1 MRARNFQEKLSEIGR
16 PEKIM
21 FPGGFTKGQV
31 ADYYARAAR
40 WLLPHLKDRLV
51 TLKRYPDGVA
61 GEHFYEKDAPSFT
74 PNWIE
79 TYPVPR
85 AGGGPP
91 INYILLNDAAALRWA
106 ADTCN
111 LEIHPF
117 LCRVPAVDIPTSVVF
132 DLDPGEGA
140 GSLQAAEA
148 ALLVK
153 ELLDRLK
160 LRSFVKVSGS
170 KGIHVHVPLNGG
182 ASYAAA
188 RPFARSIAETLE
200 KAHPDRIVAAMA
212 KNLRPGRVFVDWSQ
226 NANYKTTVAPYSLRA
241 RADGPAV
248 AMPVGWDELKSAIGK
263 GDAAAFRFEP
273 EAALRRL
280 ERTGDL
286 FAPLL
291 KLKQTLPAPFL
302 ALAPAKVS
310 RPARTAAPA
319 ARLMAALVPKPRSQ
333 GGRRLY
339 AMHWRGGHR
348 PRYELLLQI
357 GANLKSWTLAQ
368 PPPLAPL
375 AAQKLKSGADR
386 ALDEARFEGARTGE
400 AEAVMVWDIGGY
412 EIVEG
417 DYHKGEMRVCINGAK
432 LTGEWL
438 LRRKSGRAWEWN
450 RLGGAT
456 KPIPAHKARLSALS
470 GQTMRE
476 IAAVAP
482 RRANGKAKV
491 GQKPRTLD
499 LPASAQ
505 RPIRFIEPMYAEPAR
520 ELPSAGEWR
529 YEIKLDGYRCMAL
542 KHGGR
547 VILFSRRGN
556 DLAGDFPEI
565 ARQLAALP
573 EGTMLDGEVVALDEQ
588 GRPSFNLLQNHRS
601 RRDALRYYVFDL
613 PVYQGRRL
621 LGVPLDRR
629 RAQLK
634 TIMKTMPRVCLSE
647 DFADGAKLIA
657 IVRRMGLEGVVAKR
671 ADSVYEPGKRTGAW
685 RKYKLQQGQEVVVG
699 GYKIGEPLESLLVGV
714 NDGGRLVFLDK
725 VRYGLTPWLRR
736 RLHERLAPLEQAAC
750 PFANLPERPTRK
762 GAVTKDEM
770 ENCRWLKPET
780 VAQVEFREWTPDGHL
795 RHPAFVALR
804 DDKDPSEVVR
814 ESA

>member
-1 MRARNFQEKLSEIGR
+1 
-16 PEKIM
+16 M
-21 FPGGFTKGQV
+21 FPGGFTKREV
-31 ADYYARAAR
+31 ADYYIRAAR
-40 WLLPHLKDRLV
+40 WLLPHLKDRLL
-51 TLKRYPDGVA
+51 TLKRYPDGVT

-74 PNWIE
+74 PSWIE

-91 INYILLNDAAALRWA
+91 INYILLNDAGALRWA
-106 ADTCN
+106 ADSCN

-117 LCRVPAVDIPTSVVF
+117 LCRVPAIDTPTSVVF

-140 GSLQAAEA
+140 GAIQAAQA

-182 ASYAAA
+182 ASYAVTQ
-188 RPFARSIAETLE
+188 PFARSVAEALE

-212 KNLRPGRVFVDWSQ
+212 KNLRKGKVFIDWSQ
-226 NANYKTTVAPYSLRA
+226 NAGHKTTVAPYSLRA
-241 RADGPAV
+241 HADGPTV
-248 AMPVGWDELKSAIGK
+248 AMPIGWDELATAIRR
-263 GDAAAFRFEP
+263 GDASAFRFEP
-273 EAALRRL
+273 EGALRWL
-280 ERTGDL
+280 EKTGDL

-291 KLKQTLPAPFL
+291 KLKQNLPAPFL
-302 ALAPAKVS
+302 ALAPARVS
-310 RPARTAAPA
+310 PPAHVAVRAARAPA
-319 ARLMAALVPKPRSQ
+319 QLVPKLKSQ

-339 AMHWRGGHR
+339 AVHLRGARR
-348 PRYELLLQI
+348 PQYELLLQVG
-357 GANLKSWTLAQ
+357 GALKSWMLAQ
-368 PPPLAPL
+368 PPPLAPRS
-375 AAQKLKSGADR
+375 AHEMKSGADR
-386 ALDEARFEGARTGE
+386 ALDEGKFEGVRPGE
-400 AEAVMVWDIGGY
+400 AEAVMVWDIGSY

-417 DYHKGEMRVCINGAK
+417 DYLKGEMHICINGAK
-432 LTGEWL
+432 LAGEWL
-438 LRRKSGRAWEWN
+438 LRKKTNQVWKWN
-450 RLGGAT
+450 RLGAAM
-456 KPIPAHKARLSALS
+456 KPIPAQKARVSALS
-470 GQTMRE
+470 GRTIQE

-482 RRANGKAKV
+482 QRANGKANTE
-491 GQKPRTLD
+491 QKPRTLD
-499 LPASAQ
+499 LATSPQ
-505 RPIRFIEPMYAEPAR
+505 RPIRFIEPMYAEPTA
-520 ELPSAGEWR
+520 ELPRTGEWR
-529 YEIKLDGYRCMAL
+529 YEIKFDGYRCMAL
-542 KHGGR
+542 KHAGR
-547 VILFSRRGN
+547 VALFSRRGN

-601 RRDALRYYVFDL
+601 LRDALRYYVFDL
-613 PVYQGRRL
+613 PIYQGRRL
-621 LGVPLDRR
+621 LGVPLDQR

-634 TIMKTMPRVCLSE
+634 SLVKALPQVCLSE
-647 DFADGAKLIA
+647 DFADGEKLIA

-671 ADSVYEPGKRTGAW
+671 VDSVYEPGKRSGAW

-699 GYKIGEPLESLLVGV
+699 GYKVGNPLESLLVGV

-736 RLHERLAPLEQAAC
+736 RLHERLTPLEQAAC

-770 ENCRWLKPET
+770 EKCRWLKPQT

-804 DDKDPSEVVR
+804 DDKDAAEVVR
-814 ESA
+814 ESV